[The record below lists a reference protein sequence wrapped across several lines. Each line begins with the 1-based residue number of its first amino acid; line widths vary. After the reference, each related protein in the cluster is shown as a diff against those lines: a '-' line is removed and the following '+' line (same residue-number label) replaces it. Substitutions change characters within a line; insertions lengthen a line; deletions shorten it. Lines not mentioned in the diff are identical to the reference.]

1 MTGESG
7 GSEERDRDRFD
18 DEVGGDAGASPDE
31 KSSGDADGDEGGKEK
46 QRSIYDLEELD
57 ICPACGKSL
66 GPEAL
71 VCVDC
76 GYDLRANARR
86 VTETREGAGSSLD
99 EDSRAGSKAE
109 SDETK
114 DGGEKKGGSKGWKWG
129 GVKSWWGDGGSGE
142 GGDDRGDGDDDDNVL
157 AGSRGPF
164 VEPGRGG
171 AKAVAIGGVVVL
183 VGAMTLSGATAG
195 DVRAGTL
202 IAIVLLS
209 AYQIVLHTATG
220 VGAVLVASRLA
231 ERPFGRIEL
240 AAARMFLAFGL
251 FTLVRTVPIPV
262 PWVGTGLAWLVGV
275 GVYLLALRALFNK
288 PWPGTLVIGI
298 AHLLLWVLM
307 GIGQLLTQVAASG
320 TAAAAAASAAGAS
333 GG

>member
-7 GSEERDRDRFD
+7 GSEERDRERVD

-31 KSSGDADGDEGGKEK
+31 KSSVAADGDDAGIER

-76 GYDLRANARR
+76 GYDLRANTRR
-86 VTETREGAGSSLD
+86 VTETRESAGSLSE
-99 EDSRAGSKAE
+99 EDSPAGLKAE
-109 SDETK
+109 PDEKK
-114 DGGEKKGGSKGWKWG
+114 DGEKWDGSEGRKWG
-129 GVKSWWGDGGSGE
+129 GVKSWWGGGGSGD
-142 GGDDRGDGDDDDNVL
+142 GGDDRGDDDDNVL
-157 AGSRGPF
+157 AGSRGAF

-202 IAIVLLS
+202 IAIVLLT

-320 TAAAAAASAAGAS
+320 TAAAAAAGAS